1 MVHLGAREL
10 DLCTKVIALCACN
23 QLRKASRELT
33 RHYDAALAQS
43 GLAATQLPILVTLG
57 SKGELPIT
65 ILADVLSLDRTTLT
79 RNLKI
84 LEDRSL
90 VQIVAHEDDARVH
103 LAALTSEGA
112 RVLGE
117 ALERWEEVQTRIERE
132 FDPTRLRNLSRELD
146 ALREAART

>member
-1 MVHLGAREL
+1 MGHLGAREL

-132 FDPTRLRNLSRELD
+132 FDSTRLRNLSRELD

>member
-1 MVHLGAREL
+1 MLSARE
-10 DLCTKVIALCACN
+10 IELCAKVSAVCACD
-23 QLRKASRELT
+23 QLRRASRELT

-57 SKGELPIT
+57 SKDELPIT
-65 ILADVLSLDRTTLT
+65 ILADGLALDRTTLT
-79 RNLKI
+79 RNLRI
-84 LEDRSL
+84 LEVRGL
-90 VQIVAHEDDARVH
+90 VRVVAHEDDARVH

-117 ALERWEEVQTRIERE
+117 ALERWEQVQARIERA
-132 FDPTRLRNLSRELD
+132 FDSARLRNLSRELD

>member
-1 MVHLGAREL
+1 MGHLSAREL
-10 DLCTKVIALCACN
+10 ELCTKVSAVCACN
-23 QLRKASRELT
+23 QLRRASRELT

-57 SKGELPIT
+57 SYGDLPIT

>member
-1 MVHLGAREL
+1 MGSLSAREL
-10 DLCTKVIALCACN
+10 ELCAKVSAVCACN
-23 QLRKASRELT
+23 QLRRASRELT

-84 LEDRSL
+84 LEARGL
-90 VQIVAHEDDARVH
+90 VQIVAREDDARVH

-132 FDPTRLRNLSRELD
+132 FDPARLRNLSRELD

>member
-1 MVHLGAREL
+1 MGHLGAREL